1 MSKSYKI
8 AVGIFLLLIIA
19 LTYLEASEP
28 QPLNWSPSYS
38 ENDKIPLGTYILF
51 EHLRDQPFDLEEV
64 NVPPYEFLEHD
75 TLEGTY
81 FFLND
86 QLGFDDSELDRLLK
100 WISKGNTAFLAAENF
115 GGKLLD
121 TLGLQTEAL
130 VPQDGLSF
138 KPILNLEEEH
148 LKNDR
153 AYLFNYESY
162 VPYFSEVDSV
172 EHEILG
178 VAQFYRDTLLI
189 RSPKPNYIRTKF
201 GEGEILL
208 HLTPKAFSNFFL
220 VHDQNIE
227 YAERALAYVPTNST
241 LYWDKYYKTGK
252 SFYTS
257 PLYILLNNRALK
269 WAYYF
274 ALLGS
279 LLFVLFE
286 GKRKQRSIPIIEPL
300 QNQTYHF
307 TRTVAGLYLDRKDYK
322 KIASKKI
329 GLFLDHIRTKMHIP
343 TSEINRDF
351 YEKVAAAS
359 GNTGEEVE
367 NLFRQIAGVQGQ
379 ETITKDQLLKL
390 SSAIDNLKNKK

>member
-51 EHLRDQPFDLEEV
+51 ENLKDQPFDLEEV
-64 NVPPYEFLEHD
+64 NVPPYEFLERGAS
-75 TLEGTY
+75 EGTY

-86 QLGFDDSELDRLLK
+86 QLAFDNSELDRLLN
-100 WISKGNTAFLAAENF
+100 WVSEGNTAFLAAENF

-162 VPYFSEVDSV
+162 VSYFSEVDSV

-189 RSPKPNYIRTKF
+189 RSPRPNYIRTKF

-227 YAERALAYVPTNST
+227 YAERALAYIPTNST

-286 GKRKQRSIPIIEPL
+286 GKRKQRSIPVIKPL

-322 KIASKKI
+322 IIASKKI

-351 YEKVAAAS
+351 YQKVAAAN
-359 GNTGEEVE
+359 GTTGEEVE
-367 NLFRQIAGVQGQ
+367 KIFRQIGYVQEQ